1 MVPARMINL
10 PQLACREKPYQSG
23 PVGSGLSAVRVPC
36 QRAVPDRAG
45 RARCL
50 GFSCRAISR
59 SHRYAAPDAIF
70 PGHVLIPLR
79 PRETTL
85 KPAGKFPLS
94 DKKSGC
100 NGRNGGPA
108 VPFVDQPK
116 MRTSAMTAR
125 RWRDRGA
132 RRPREIMHRRSRAFD
147 DDPGADEFDEWMAAC
162 PPADT
167 SQPSS

>member
-1 MVPARMINL
+1 MINL
-10 PQLACREKPYQSG
+10 PQLACREKPYQSTLSFLVC
-23 PVGSGLSAVRVPC
+23 PLCAFLVCGLFRTALVAHDALAFRV
-36 QRAVPDRAG
+36 
-45 RARCL
+45 ARFRGL
-50 GFSCRAISR
+50 IVMRLV
-59 SHRYAAPDAIF
+59 PDAIF

-85 KPAGKFPLS
+85 KPAGKFPPR

-125 RWRDRGA
+125 RYRDRGA

-147 DDPGADEFDEWMAAC
+147 DPGADEFDEWMAAC
-162 PPADT
+162 QPADT